1 MEDIKN
7 SMSEM
12 VKSFSLRMNQF
23 ETGLQ
28 KSAAPS
34 SIAGLAADYADFKSF
49 IMGLL
54 RALQV
59 QIEFMAKEL
68 DSLEMRGRRKILLLH
83 GVAEQQK
90 EDTTQEVVK
99 TVVERLEQS
108 GFVASDISRC
118 HRMGR
123 SAGTSDRPR
132 PILFK
137 LRDASVRSKIWSSK
151 SSLKGSGITMSEFLT
166 KARHD
171 AFMAA
176 RQRFGIS
183 KCWTTDG
190 TVYVLGADGARH
202 RVRCVEDLDSVAPGV
217 SQQVQVPKLAA
228 GKETSRTRRAAAS
241 KMV

>member
-7 SMSEM
+7 SMSQM

-28 KSAAPS
+28 RSTAPS
-34 SIAGLAADYADFKSF
+34 TVTGLAADYADFKSF
-49 IMGLL
+49 ITGAL
-54 RALQV
+54 RALQL

-83 GVAEQQK
+83 GVAELPK
-90 EDTTQEVVK
+90 EDTTQVLVK
-99 TVVERLEQS
+99 TVAERIKQS
-108 GFVASDISRC
+108 GFTVSDISRC

-123 SAGTSDRPR
+123 TTTSDRPR

-151 SSLKGSGITMSEFLT
+151 TNLKGSGITMSEFLT

-176 RQRFGIS
+176 RERFGIS
-183 KCWTTDG
+183 RCWTADG
-190 TVYVLGADGARH
+190 TVYVLGADGVRH
-202 RVRCVEDLDSVAPGV
+202 RVRCIEDLDSVKPIVDQQTEAPKPAAV
-217 SQQVQVPKLAA
+217 KDTSKPK
-228 GKETSRTRRAAAS
+228 RVAAS
-241 KMV
+241 RKV